1 MGLYNCHPPLQ
12 ATLAQSRPAGDRARR
27 RRLQKKRLR
36 ESRLMMVKVLQTT
49 PHYNRQASLSGNI
62 PRLAPQTRSQQ

>member
-36 ESRLMMVKVLQTT
+36 ESRLMMVKMLQTT
-49 PHYNRQASLSGNI
+49 PHYNRQA
-62 PRLAPQTRSQQ
+62 